1 MRDYDDHDMT
11 GLAAL
16 VRAGDVTPHDLL
28 DAALARAADR
38 NPAINALVH
47 QDEDVAR
54 QMIDDGLPEGSFPG
68 VPFLIKD
75 IGCET
80 PDFPVS
86 NGSRITPG
94 TRYPEHSS
102 IYARLRA
109 AGLVPFAR
117 TTIPEFAIGSVTEA
131 AAYGGPTRNPWNLDR
146 TPGGSSGGSGA
157 AVAAGIVP
165 GAHGSDGGGSIRIP
179 ASCCGL
185 FGFKASRALIPDGP
199 YAGEGWGG
207 MAMDGFLTR
216 SVRDTA
222 ALLDATGGPDLGAP
236 YYPPPM
242 RGTFLQATGQRPKS
256 LRIALCT
263 TTIAGEK
270 VHPDCAAAT
279 MQAATL
285 LADLG
290 HHVEETR
297 PHVDLMPMMQ
307 AWTWIVACGTAS
319 AVRAVEHKRG
329 EPLRDQLETV
339 AQGACALADRIS
351 GADYLDALNTVHDFG
366 RQMAAFFQS
375 YDVFVTPVL
384 AEPPAEIGRF
394 AHSRP
399 EFADFAAYRLGPGG
413 VFEYSPFTAAYNAS
427 GQPAMSVPLYWNTDG
442 LPIGVQIGAASGRDE
457 MLMSLAAQLEDA
469 QPWFDGKPPRYSR

>member
-1 MRDYDDHDMT
+1 MT

-16 VRAGDVTPHDLL
+16 VRAGTVTAHDLL
-28 DAALARAADR
+28 DVALARAADR

-47 QDEDVAR
+47 LDEETAR
-54 QMIDDGLPEGSFPG
+54 RMIDAGLPDGPFSG

-94 TRYPEHSS
+94 TRYPEHSA

-109 AGLVPFAR
+109 AGLVTFAR
-117 TTIPEFAIGSVTEA
+117 TTTPEFAIGSVTEA
-131 AAYGGPTRNPWNLDR
+131 AAYGGPTRNPWATDR
-146 TPGGSSGGSGA
+146 TPGGSSGGAGA

-185 FGFKASRALIPDGP
+185 FGFKASRGLIPDGP

-207 MAMDGFLTR
+207 MSTDGFLTR

-222 ALLDATGGPDLGAP
+222 ALLDAASGPDLGAP
-236 YYPPPM
+236 YYPPPLAGSFVDALG
-242 RGTFLQATGQRPKS
+242 RRPKG
-256 LRIALCT
+256 LRVALCT
-263 TTIAGEK
+263 TTIAGER
-270 VHPDCAAAT
+270 VHPDCARAAG
-279 MQAATL
+279 AAGAL
-285 LADLG
+285 LAELG
-290 HHVEETR
+290 HHVEEAR
-297 PHVDLMPMMQ
+297 PPVDLMPMMQ

-319 AVRAVEHKRG
+319 AVRTVEASRG
-329 EPLRDQLETV
+329 HPLRDHLETV
-339 AQGACALADRIS
+339 AQGACALADRIT
-351 GADYLDALNTVHDFG
+351 GADYIDAIDTVHAFG
-366 RQMAAFFQS
+366 REMAAFFER
-375 YDVFVTPVL
+375 YDLFVTPVL
-384 AEPPAEIGRF
+384 AEPPAKIGRF

-413 VFEYSPFTAAYNAS
+413 VFDYSPFTAAFNAS
-427 GQPAMSVPLYWNTDG
+427 GQPAMSVPLHWNDAG
-442 LPIGVQIGAASGRDE
+442 LPIGVQIGAASGGDLL
-457 MLMSLAAQLEDA
+457 LMSLAAQLEEA
-469 QPWFDGKPPRYSR
+469 RPWFGRRPPMTAP